1 MSHNSIFYSLI
12 SISLSPSFPSHMI
25 GSCCTHVHLYT
36 TILQLYKSAT
46 ITANYYLG
54 LCTTTFSLLTIPIA
68 SNDVSKQK
76 LNFLKWNG
84 THEPQV
90 DALFSKPICH
100 YSALQFNIN
109 NHLKRHS
116 PTHTHSFKHR
126 KQNSCLPFTITT
138 FTREVSSSQ
147 SPSSSISQSPFL
159 PHLTFSTSIK
169 RLLTCPLP
177 CTCRTSTS
185 CRRPHGTRTAYLN
198 VLCVPL
204 SLAVAPMGQWKIS
217 SFLVLLCCFL
227 RRHSAD

>member
-54 LCTTTFSLLTIPIA
+54 LYTTTFSLLTIPIA

-84 THEPQV
+84 THEPQG

-109 NHLKRHS
+109 NHRKRHS
-116 PTHTHSFKHR
+116 PTLTHTHI
-126 KQNSCLPFTITT
+126 NTAN
-138 FTREVSSSQ
+138 
-147 SPSSSISQSPFL
+147 
-159 PHLTFSTSIK
+159 
-169 RLLTCPLP
+169 
-177 CTCRTSTS
+177 
-185 CRRPHGTRTAYLN
+185 RTA
-198 VLCVPL
+198 VCH
-204 SLAVAPMGQWKIS
+204 
-217 SFLVLLCCFL
+217 L
-227 RRHSAD
+227 RSRHSPERFHHHNHHHHRFPNRHFSPIWLSQLKTENAFSPVHCRAHVERQHLAGVHMEHVQHI